1 MKWDTFIKKKSMK
14 ISELIEIL
22 QDRLSQAGDQ
32 DVVVYDTDYEQVYP
46 LEVEYSKWEVVFKP
60 E

>member
-1 MKWDTFIKKKSMK
+1 MK

-22 QDRLSQAGDQ
+22 QDRLSQTGDQ
-32 DVVVYDTDYEQVYP
+32 DVVVYDTDCEQVCP
-46 LEVEYSKWEVVFKP
+46 LEVEYRKWEVVFKP

>member
-1 MKWDTFIKKKSMK
+1 MK

-22 QDRLSQAGDQ
+22 QVRLSESGDQ
-32 DVVVYDTDYEQVYP
+32 DVLVYDTDYEKVYP
-46 LEVEYSKWEVVFKP
+46 LEVEYRKWEVVFKP

>member
-1 MKWDTFIKKKSMK
+1 MK

-22 QDRLSQAGDQ
+22 QNRLETVGDQ
-32 DVVVYDTDYEQVYP
+32 DVEVYDTDYEKAYP
-46 LEVEYSKWEVVFKP
+46 LEVEFEKWRVVFKP